1 MKRGEGVGCAE
12 ERWRRGS
19 MFGRDV
25 KEIGE
30 GNLAGS
36 GRADLGGNGR
46 GGELDKS
53 AGEKKAGIE
62 GDGEERV

>member
-1 MKRGEGVGCAE
+1 MKKGEGVGCAE

-25 KEIGE
+25 KEIGK

-36 GRADLGGNGR
+36 GRADLGVNGR

-53 AGEKKAGIE
+53 AGERKAGIE
-62 GDGEERV
+62 GYGEERV

>member
-1 MKRGEGVGCAE
+1 
-12 ERWRRGS
+12 

-53 AGEKKAGIE
+53 AGEGKAGIE
-62 GDGEERV
+62 GDGEKRV